1 MNIVREV
8 GFSDLKRK
16 NPLLF
21 LAKTLCC
28 KQKRAFLVPT
38 CHPIPGRNL
47 SQSSGEPEINETNV
61 VNLGS
66 FVVFLPALFIPQFLL
81 SFVMNCRDILPD
93 CSIIHEASVY
103 YFSPT

>member
-1 MNIVREV
+1 MINAMLEV
-8 GFSDLKRK
+8 GFSDVNRK
-16 NPLLF
+16 NPFLF

-28 KQKRAFLVPT
+28 EQKRVFLVPT

-66 FVVFLPALFIPQFLL
+66 FAVFLPALFIPQFLL
-81 SFVMNCRDILPD
+81 SFVINYNDI
-93 CSIIHEASVY
+93 
-103 YFSPT
+103 